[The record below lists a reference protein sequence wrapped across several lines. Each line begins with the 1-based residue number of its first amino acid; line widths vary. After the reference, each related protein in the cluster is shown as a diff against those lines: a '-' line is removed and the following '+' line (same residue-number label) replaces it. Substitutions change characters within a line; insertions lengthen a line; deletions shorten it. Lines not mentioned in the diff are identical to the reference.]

1 MIRSARR
8 DLAMLV
14 IGLLAGAGAYY
25 SFADRSSPVFSSSA
39 AKSGHDEK
47 GGGDGSG
54 GEEHNEGAIELDD
67 GKLAAAGIGLETAG
81 PEKLRQNLRL
91 NGLVQPN
98 QEMIVQVTPRFPGIV
113 REIKKRIGD
122 KVNKGD
128 VLAVIES
135 NQSLTTY
142 DLKAP
147 IAGTVVDRQVA
158 LGEYASEQKPAFVV
172 ADLSTLWVDLSV
184 YRRDFTKVRVGDK
197 VAIDPDDG
205 GPVIDGVVSYVSP
218 IGSAD
223 TQSALARVV
232 IPNDGLRLRPGLF
245 ASGTITLAEK
255 PVDLAARLSAVQSV
269 DGRTVIFV
277 RTGDAFELR
286 DVELGERDGQWVEI
300 IFGLM
305 PGDVYAAKNSF
316 VVKAELAKGSASH
329 EH

>member
-8 DLAMLV
+8 DLAMLL
-14 IGLLAGAGAYY
+14 IGLMAGAGAYY
-25 SFADRSSPVFSSSA
+25 GLSDRSAPVSGSHA
-39 AKSGHDEK
+39 AESKQDEK
-47 GGGDGSG
+47 GEAGGHG
-54 GEEHNEGAIELDD
+54 GEGHGEGAVELDD

-113 REIKKRIGD
+113 REIRKRIGD
-122 KVNKGD
+122 KVSKGD

-147 IAGTVVDRQVA
+147 ISGTVVDRQVA

-205 GPVIDGVVSYVSP
+205 GPVIAGEVSYVSP

-255 PVDLAARLSAVQSV
+255 PVDLAVRLSAVQSV
-269 DGRTVIFV
+269 DGRTVVFV
-277 RTGDAFELR
+277 RNGDAFEPR
-286 DVELGERDGQWVEI
+286 EVELGERDGAWAEI
-300 IFGLM
+300 VFGLM